1 MVIISGRLYFRDI
14 GLIVNW
20 CVRFDRFNRGVV
32 AVVNDDGQAYIG
44 WRLLADDPAVLTD
57 SLVWLAEGLASRA
70 VPPGVVALGVEILV
84 DVVPDA
90 VVNRMVEDAL
100 DALGHDDF
108 ILDGFPRTV
117 EQARWLLGHLDEV
130 GAPLDAVLSLRVEPE
145 MIVQRL
151 SRRRTDRETGEIYHL
166 DFNPPPDD
174 LPEGRLLHRSDD
186 QPEAIRTRLQVYEDE
201 TQPLAAIFRENAPFF
216 EIDGVGEIDEVQER
230 ILEALSEA
238 DTRGV

>member
-1 MVIISGRLYFRDI
+1 MRL
-14 GLIVNW
+14 
-20 CVRFDRFNRGVV
+20 
-32 AVVNDDGQAYIG
+32 
-44 WRLLADDPAVLTD
+44 VLF
-57 SLVWLAEGLASRA
+57 G
-70 VPPGVVALGVEILV
+70 PPGAGKGTQARRLSERFSLQQVSTGDLFRAALRDETPVGLEAKRYL
-84 DVVPDA
+84 DAGKLVPDA